1 MGSQGK
7 DLASDLPLALRGSPY
22 SPLRWEPL
30 PRLSGRCVSQCWR
43 EERETVNER
52 LSSAADKGSPD
63 ALGPAWVL
71 SIPRSV
77 SGQEFGH
84 LN

>member
-7 DLASDLPLALRGSPY
+7 ELASDLPLALRGSPY

-30 PRLSGRCVSQCWR
+30 PRLSGHCVSQCWR

-52 LSSAADKGSPD
+52 LSSAADKGC
-63 ALGPAWVL
+63 LGASLGTVHT
-71 SIPRSV
+71 SV
-77 SGQEFGH
+77 SLWPGIWPP
-84 LN
+84 